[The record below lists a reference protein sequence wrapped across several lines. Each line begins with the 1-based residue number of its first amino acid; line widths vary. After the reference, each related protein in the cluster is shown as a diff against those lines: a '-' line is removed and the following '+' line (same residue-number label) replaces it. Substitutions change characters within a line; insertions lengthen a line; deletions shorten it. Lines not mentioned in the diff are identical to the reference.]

1 MQAATRIEIHRIF
14 FCEVYL
20 YLISKCFK
28 KWSLMT
34 FLLKHRAI
42 VHRTV
47 LCTITEVFY
56 EEVLK
61 HLHRKVWKN
70 WKLSRKTYLV

>member
-28 KWSLMT
+28 KSSLMT
-34 FLLKHRAI
+34 FLLKQSYSSQNSTIRYHRS
-42 VHRTV
+42 
-47 LCTITEVFY
+47 FY